1 MKELINYGKKMVAAG
16 LVDSHFGNVSKR
28 VGDKML
34 ISTTGSM
41 LDGLEGQIVEV
52 PIYEESLI
60 DMVASV
66 SIKTHRL
73 IYQRTSALAVLH
85 GHPKF
90 CVVISLLYGDEGVI
104 KPEDVESEYM
114 LHEIPIVEGQEGTD
128 ELAENVSNAM
138 ITHKAVI
145 ARGHGAFTQGATVN
159 EAFVYLSS
167 VERACM
173 VKYFTDI
180 GRWLKE
186 TGGKK

>member
-1 MKELINYGKKMVAAG
+1 VKELIHYGKKIVAAG
-16 LVDSHFGNVSKR
+16 LADSHFGNVSKR

-41 LDGLEGQIVEV
+41 LDELEGQIVEV
-52 PIYEESLI
+52 PIYEKSSI

-90 CVVISLLYGDEGVI
+90 CVIISLLYDDVDVI
-104 KPEDVESEYM
+104 KPEDMESEYM
-114 LHEIPIVEGQEGTD
+114 LHEIPIVEGREGTD
-128 ELAENVSNAM
+128 ELAENVSNALAD
-138 ITHKAVI
+138 HKAVI
-145 ARGHGAFTQGATVN
+145 IRGHGAFTRGQTVD

-167 VERACM
+167 VEHACM

-180 GRWLKE
+180 GRWIRKL
-186 TGGKK
+186 GGDR